1 MTTEEQY
8 LLQIKDLKV
17 HFFTYGGVVE
27 ALDGVSFAIRR
38 GETFGLV
45 GESGCG
51 KSVTALSILRLIP
64 RPGEIVGG
72 TVEFEGEK
80 MPAAQARKLIK
91 QGYHRYY
98 DQWKTHNSHMLGVEI
113 DCLNLLNSMY
123 LSEIQM
129 RHMVGVGV
137 KMEKARREYQPQ
149 IDAINKEMVDF
160 MMEAGEYVL
169 ENGVGMVIGNQA
181 SVGLAN
187 QLLPGHRAV
196 AVHVDQASGLLG
208 VLRPGDHVA
217 IVAIV
222 DPQAAQVQQQM
233 SYAATPALF
242 TDIEDQQEDQEQEQE
257 ELLEPPAPAAYV
269 VVSNLRVL
277 LVPQLFR
284 YEETLPTEEDEGG
297 FAPARTSLSNQRDSV
312 ILLDVPTE
320 PVEVVAGA
328 DKMSPAALLPL
339 LDAHAKLHLLLEPA
353 SADDV
358 EVTVGA
364 DLGDLY
370 RAMIGW
376 TKSVTITT
384 DVGAP
389 IFIVPATESITAT
402 DITTDTMG
410 GGN

>member
-1 MTTEEQY
+1 MKKKGLSSLLITVGGGIVVFVLIAAFLSSLRSTTEVIVAKQSLPAGARLTAEY
-8 LLQIKDLKV
+8 LELREVHTSDVMDNALTAIEDAENQVLTIARAPGDQI
-17 HFFTYGGVVE
+17 
-27 ALDGVSFAIRR
+27 
-38 GETFGLV
+38 
-45 GESGCG
+45 
-51 KSVTALSILRLIP
+51 TAD
-64 RPGEIVGG
+64 
-72 TVEFEGEK
+72 
-80 MPAAQARKLIK
+80 M
-91 QGYHRYY
+91 
-98 DQWKTHNSHMLGVEI
+98 
-113 DCLNLLNSMY
+113 
-123 LSEIQM
+123 
-129 RHMVGVGV
+129 
-137 KMEKARREYQPQ
+137 
-149 IDAINKEMVDF
+149 
-160 MMEAGEYVL
+160 
-169 ENGVGMVIGNQA
+169 IGNQA

-353 SADDV
+353 SADNV